1 MKIIY
6 PFSPYK
12 PATWNNWSNYL
23 FWSSNSIDSIQDYL
37 DYFNPNFYILNET
50 LSYNPSNTWIKKDYD
65 IKDTEKCWYAF
76 GAEEDKTY
84 FCIPGNLR
92 WRQGILNP
100 NVNAYACL
108 DTSCF
113 EEEINIGD
121 AISLDE
127 APKKYYQLSTSTDLK
142 TAIAE
147 NKMYKIPSSTVI
159 FAKQWVN
166 NGLFQYNN
174 DQTKD
179 INHYQFISLPIAAL
193 FLPNNISK
201 GFSFKYIENGQTVLG
216 ENISFAF
223 EFFPARYFHTDNTS
237 NKWSNNAIS
246 YTTQGAIWSKPTAPI
261 QKIIEN
267 INGQVWTN
275 SYPLMHECRIKT
287 TNEYATEEFIVDNDF
302 NIQNINIA
310 NHATVLYTIN
320 TRNISQEET
329 SNWNNFV
336 RVFIL

>member
-1 MKIIY
+1 
-6 PFSPYK
+6 
-12 PATWNNWSNYL
+12 
-23 FWSSNSIDSIQDYL
+23 
-37 DYFNPNFYILNET
+37 
-50 LSYNPSNTWIKKDYD
+50 
-65 IKDTEKCWYAF
+65 
-76 GAEEDKTY
+76 
-84 FCIPGNLR
+84 
-92 WRQGILNP
+92 
-100 NVNAYACL
+100 
-108 DTSCF
+108 
-113 EEEINIGD
+113 
-121 AISLDE
+121 
-127 APKKYYQLSTSTDLK
+127 
-142 TAIAE
+142 
-147 NKMYKIPSSTVI
+147 MYKIPSSTVM

-193 FLPNNISK
+193 FLPSNISK

-237 NKWSNNAIS
+237 NKWSNNAVS